1 MNKQFNFSID
11 CGKSECKYV
20 GKFDGTLHLK
30 KFKNSVQEVDDLGTE
45 IALNSFNVEY
55 EDRSFLIGDMVGDNT
70 DYELSKQNHSHRL
83 SIYLAIARLL
93 EQAEKV
99 KEPIA
104 FAQVNIAVNI
114 PLSLYKSKS
123 KKTEFE
129 EYLKNSGQLIAMSVN
144 GKPFTFRIQSIL
156 LLPEGLGNVYQ
167 NMDEYR
173 DKRIL
178 IVDIGS
184 LNVNYLELSNL
195 VPQYDKMAVSTLGI
209 NILRGKIAETL
220 SSKYGTMI
228 TDDVVEQI
236 FKEKYLYLDGIKQPE
251 SKDIVEKLIE
261 NHLQMV
267 LNYAKSRK
275 ISFSNTSVVFVG
287 GGSALL
293 FNFISKFPFAII
305 APNPQYSNVL
315 SFLKVL
321 EAKIK
326 MNVRA

>member
-1 MNKQFNFSID
+1 MNKQFNFAID

-20 GKFDGTLHLK
+20 GQFDGTLHLK
-30 KFKNSVQEVDDLGTE
+30 KFKNSVIEIDDIGAE

-55 EDRSFLIGDMVGDNT
+55 EGRNFLIGDMVGDNI

-83 SIYLAIARLL
+83 SIYLGITRLL
-93 EQAEKV
+93 EQAEKS
-99 KEPIA
+99 KESIA
-104 FAQVNIAVNI
+104 FAQINLAVNI
-114 PLSLYKSKS
+114 PLNLYKSQQ
-123 KKTEFE
+123 KKTEFA
-129 EYLKNSGQLIAMSVN
+129 EYLRNSGQLIVMSVN

-173 DKRIL
+173 DKRLL

-209 NILRGKIAETL
+209 NILRGEIAETL

-228 TDDVVEQI
+228 TDEVVEQI
-236 FKEKYLYLDGIKQPE
+236 FKEKYLYLDGVKQPE

-287 GGSALL
+287 GGSVLL
-293 FNFISKFPFAII
+293 QDFISKLPFAII
-305 APNPQYSNVL
+305 APNPQYANVL

-321 EAKIK
+321 EAKT
-326 MNVRA
+326 NVRA

>member
-1 MNKQFNFSID
+1 MNKQFNFAID

-20 GKFDGTLHLK
+20 GKFNGTLHLK
-30 KFKNSVQEVDDLGTE
+30 KFKNSVIEIDDLGAE

-55 EDRSFLIGDMVGDNT
+55 EGRNFLIGDMVGDNI

-83 SIYLAIARLL
+83 SIYLGITRLL
-93 EQAEKV
+93 EQAEKA
-99 KEPIA
+99 KESIA
-104 FAQVNIAVNI
+104 FAQINLAVNI
-114 PLSLYKSKS
+114 PLNLYKSQQ
-123 KKTEFE
+123 KKTEFA
-129 EYLKNSGQLIAMSVN
+129 EYLRNSGQLIAMSVN

-173 DKRIL
+173 DKRLL

-209 NILRGKIAETL
+209 NILRGEIAETL

-228 TDDVVEQI
+228 TDEVVEQI

-287 GGSALL
+287 GGSVLL
-293 FNFISKFPFAII
+293 QDFISKLPFAII
-305 APNPQYSNVL
+305 APNPQYANVL

-321 EAKIK
+321 EAKTVVK
-326 MNVRA
+326 A

>member
-1 MNKQFNFSID
+1 MNKQFNFAID

-20 GKFDGTLHLK
+20 GKFNGTLHLK
-30 KFKNSVQEVDDLGTE
+30 KFKNSVIEIDDLGAE

-55 EDRSFLIGDMVGDNT
+55 EGRNFLIGDMVGDNI

-83 SIYLAIARLL
+83 SIYLGITRLL
-93 EQAEKV
+93 EQAENS
-99 KEPIA
+99 KESIA
-104 FAQVNIAVNI
+104 FAQINLAVNI
-114 PLSLYKSKS
+114 PLNLYKSQQR
-123 KKTEFE
+123 KTEFA
-129 EYLKNSGQLIAMSVN
+129 EYLRNSGQLIVMSVN

-167 NMDEYR
+167 NMGEYR
-173 DKRIL
+173 DKRLL

-209 NILRGKIAETL
+209 NILRGEIAETL
-220 SSKYGTMI
+220 SSKYGMMI
-228 TDDVVEQI
+228 TDEVVEQI
-236 FKEKYLYLDGIKQPE
+236 FKERYLYLDGVKQPE
-251 SKDIVEKLIE
+251 SKDIVGKLIE

-287 GGSALL
+287 GGSVLL
-293 FNFISKFPFAII
+293 QDFISKLPFAII
-305 APNPQYSNVL
+305 APNPQYANVL

-321 EAKIK
+321 EAKT
-326 MNVRA
+326 NVRA